1 MKPFFKDFLNLAFL
15 VTVGTLFVLM
25 DEFLD
30 RIQRT

>member
-1 MKPFFKDFLNLAFL
+1 MTSFLKDIFNLLFL
-15 VTVGTLFVLM
+15 VTIGTLFVLM